1 MGMQRRALIGLAGGL
16 GAVTA
21 LRGALA
27 QIAEPYP
34 VKPMKI
40 VVGFPPGQASDVIAR
55 MLAAKLSEAFGQS
68 AIVDNKPG
76 AAGIV
81 AHEAVKNAKP
91 DGYTLLVGSTATL
104 AVNPS
109 LYRNLPY
116 DPLKDFVP
124 VALLIS
130 SPTYLIASP
139 DLPVAGFREFV
150 TYARERPG
158 KLSYASAGA
167 GTSSH
172 IIMEAL
178 KKQEGLDIVH
188 VPFKGSTA
196 AMASVQSGDTPI
208 AFDTATAVTPQAQ
221 AGKVRVL
228 VTTAAKPTSQFP
240 DAPALVEAGLP
251 GFVFVPWAAMVAPA
265 GTPAPIVEKLN
276 AAVNRALQEKEMQT
290 FVASIASVTRAGT
303 PEELQAFMRSEI
315 AIWGEAVRTS
325 GAKLD

>member
-1 MGMQRRALIGLAGGL
+1 MQRRALIGLAGGL
-16 GAVTA
+16 AAATA
-21 LRGALA
+21 LSGALA
-27 QIAEPYP
+27 QTAEPYP
-34 VKPMKI
+34 IKPVKI
-40 VVGFPPGQASDVIAR
+40 VVGFPPGQASDTIAR
-55 MLAAKLSEAFGQS
+55 MLAAKLTEALGQS
-68 AIVDNKPG
+68 FIVDNKPG

-81 AHEAVKNAKP
+81 AHESGKSAKP

-116 DPLKDFVP
+116 DPLRDFVP

-150 TYARERPG
+150 TSARERPG

-178 KKQEGLDIVH
+178 KKQEGLDMVH

-228 VTTAAKPTSQFP
+228 ATSAAKPTPQFP
-240 DAPALVEAGLP
+240 NAPALAEAGLRD
-251 GFVFVPWAAMVAPA
+251 FVFVPWAAMVAPA
-265 GTPAPIVEKLN
+265 GTPGPIVDKLN
-276 AAVNRALQEKEMQT
+276 AAINRILQEREMQT
-290 FVASIASVTRAGT
+290 FVASIASVTRPGT
-303 PEELQAFMRSEI
+303 PEELQKFMRGEL

-325 GAKLD
+325 GAKID

>member
-1 MGMQRRALIGLAGGL
+1 MQRRALIGLAASL

-21 LRGALA
+21 FRDGPAHA
-27 QIAEPYP
+27 TEPYP
-34 VKPMKI
+34 TKPMRI

-55 MLAAKLSEAFGQS
+55 ILAAKLTEAFGQS

-104 AVNPS
+104 AANPA
-109 LYRNLPY
+109 LYSNLPY

-124 VALLIS
+124 IALLIS

-150 TYARERPG
+150 AYARERPG

-172 IIMEAL
+172 IVMEAL
-178 KKQEGLDIVH
+178 KKREGLDIVH
-188 VPFKGSTA
+188 VPFKGSPA

-208 AFDTATAVTPQAQ
+208 AFETATAATPQAQ
-221 AGKVRVL
+221 AGKIRVL
-228 VTTAAKPTSQFP
+228 ATTAATRTAQFP
-240 DAPALVEAGLP
+240 DAPALVEELP
-251 GFVFVPWAAMVAPA
+251 GFVFVPWAAMIAPA

-276 AAVNRALQEKEMQT
+276 ATVNRALQEKEMQA

-303 PEELQAFMRSEI
+303 PAELQAFMRSEL
-315 AIWGEAVRTS
+315 ALWGDAVRAS

>member
-1 MGMQRRALIGLAGGL
+1 MGMQRRALIGLAGSL

-27 QIAEPYP
+27 QTAEPYP
-34 VKPMKI
+34 TKPVRI
-40 VVGFPPGQASDVIAR
+40 VVGFPPGQASDTIAR
-55 MLAAKLSEAFGQS
+55 ILAAKLTDTFGQS
-68 AIVDNKPG
+68 FIVDNKPG
-76 AAGIV
+76 ASGIV
-81 AHEAVKNAKP
+81 AHESVKNSRP

-104 AVNPS
+104 AANPA
-109 LYRNLPY
+109 LYSHLPY
-116 DPLKDFVP
+116 DPMKDFVP

-139 DLPVAGFREFV
+139 ELPIASFREFV
-150 TYARERPG
+150 SYARERPG

-178 KKQEGLDIVH
+178 KKREGLDIVH
-188 VPFKGSTA
+188 VPFKGSPA

-208 AFDTATAVTPQAQ
+208 GFETATAATPQAQ

-228 VTTAAKPTSQFP
+228 ATTAATRTPQFP
-240 DAPALVEAGLP
+240 DAPTVVEAGLP
-251 GFVFVPWAAMVAPA
+251 NFVFMPWAAVVAPA
-265 GTPAPIVEKLN
+265 GTPAPIVEKVN
-276 AAVNRALQEKEMQT
+276 AAVNRILQDKEMQT
-290 FVASIASVTRAGT
+290 FVSSIASTTRAGT
-303 PEELQAFMRSEI
+303 PQELQAFMRSEL
-315 AIWGEAVRTS
+315 ALWGEAVRAS

>member
-1 MGMQRRALIGLAGGL
+1 MQRRTLFGLAAGL
-16 GAVTA
+16 GAATA
-21 LRGALA
+21 LQGALA
-27 QIAEPYP
+27 QTAEPYP
-34 VKPMKI
+34 TKPVKI
-40 VVGFPPGQASDVIAR
+40 VVGFPPGQASDTIAR
-55 MLAAKLSEAFGQS
+55 MLAAKLTDALGQS
-68 AIVDNKPG
+68 FIVDNKPG

-81 AHEAVKNAKP
+81 AHEFAKNAKP

-104 AVNPS
+104 AVNPA

-172 IIMEAL
+172 IVMEAL
-178 KKQEGLDIVH
+178 KQREGLDIVH
-188 VPFKGSTA
+188 VPFRGSPA

-208 AFDTATAVTPQAQ
+208 AFETATVATPQAQ
-221 AGKVRVL
+221 AGKIRVL
-228 VTTAAKPTSQFP
+228 ATTAATRTAQFP
-240 DAPALVEAGLP
+240 NAPALVEELP

-276 AAVNRALQEKEMQT
+276 AALNRALQEKEMQS

-303 PEELQAFMRSEI
+303 PDELQKFMRDEL

-325 GAKLD
+325 GAKVD

>member
-1 MGMQRRALIGLAGGL
+1 MHRRALIGLAGGL
-16 GAVTA
+16 GVVTA
-21 LRGALA
+21 LGGALA
-27 QIAEPYP
+27 QTAESYP
-34 VKPMKI
+34 TKPIRI
-40 VVGFPPGQASDVIAR
+40 VVGFPPGQASDTIAR
-55 MLAAKLSEAFGQS
+55 ILAAKLTDTFGQS
-68 AIVDNKPG
+68 VIVDNKPG
-76 AAGIV
+76 ASGIV
-81 AHEAVKNAKP
+81 AHESVRNSKP

-104 AVNPS
+104 AANPA
-109 LYRNLPY
+109 LYSHLPY
-116 DPLKDFVP
+116 DPMKDFVP

-139 DLPVAGFREFV
+139 ELPITNFREFV

-178 KKQEGLDIVH
+178 KKREGLDIVH
-188 VPFKGSTA
+188 VPFKGSPA

-208 AFDTATAVTPQAQ
+208 GFETASAATPQAQ

-228 VTTAAKPTSQFP
+228 ATTAAARTPQFP
-240 DAPALVEAGLP
+240 DAPTVAESGLSN
-251 GFVFVPWAAMVAPA
+251 FVFMPWAAMIAPA

-276 AAVNRALQEKEMQT
+276 AAVNRILQEKEMQA
-290 FVASIASVTRAGT
+290 FAASIASATRAGT
-303 PEELQAFMRSEI
+303 PQELQAFMRNEL
-315 AIWGEAVRTS
+315 ALWGEAVRAS

>member
-1 MGMQRRALIGLAGGL
+1 MTALGGGLAR
-16 GAVTA
+16 AT
-21 LRGALA
+21 
-27 QIAEPYP
+27 EPYP
-34 VKPMKI
+34 TKPMKI

-55 MLAAKLSEAFGQS
+55 MLAAKLTEAFGQS

-81 AHEAVKNAKP
+81 AHEAVKNSRP

-104 AVNPS
+104 AANPA
-109 LYRNLPY
+109 LYSNLPY

-178 KKQEGLDIVH
+178 KKREGLDIVH
-188 VPFKGSTA
+188 VPFKGSPA

-208 AFDTATAVTPQAQ
+208 AFETATAATPQAR

-228 VTTAAKPTSQFP
+228 ATTAASRTAQFP
-240 DAPALVEAGLP
+240 DAPALVEELRD
-251 GFVFVPWAAMVAPA
+251 FVFVPWAAMVAPA

-276 AAVNRALQEKEMQT
+276 GAVNRILQEKEMQA
-290 FVASIASVTRAGT
+290 FAASIASVTRAGT
-303 PEELQAFMRSEI
+303 PEELQAFMRSEL
-315 AIWGEAVRTS
+315 ALWGDAVRTS

>member
-1 MGMQRRALIGLAGGL
+1 MQRRALVGLAASL

-21 LRGALA
+21 FRDGRALA
-27 QIAEPYP
+27 TEPYP
-34 VKPMKI
+34 TKPMRI

-55 MLAAKLSEAFGQS
+55 ILAAKLTEAFGQS
-68 AIVDNKPG
+68 AIVENKPG

-104 AVNPS
+104 AANPA
-109 LYRNLPY
+109 LYSNLPY

-124 VALLIS
+124 IALLIS

-150 TYARERPG
+150 AYARERPG

-172 IIMEAL
+172 IVMEAL
-178 KKQEGLDIVH
+178 KKREGLDIVH
-188 VPFKGSTA
+188 VPFKGSPA

-208 AFDTATAVTPQAQ
+208 AFETATAATPQAQ
-221 AGKVRVL
+221 AGKIRVL
-228 VTTAAKPTSQFP
+228 ATTAATRTAQFP
-240 DAPALVEAGLP
+240 DAPALVEELP
-251 GFVFVPWAAMVAPA
+251 GFVFVPWAAMIAPA

-276 AAVNRALQEKEMQT
+276 AAVNRALQEKEMQA

-303 PEELQAFMRSEI
+303 PAELQAFMRSEL
-315 AIWGEAVRTS
+315 ALWGDAVRAS

>member
-1 MGMQRRALIGLAGGL
+1 MQRRALIGLAASL

-21 LRGALA
+21 FRDGPAHA
-27 QIAEPYP
+27 TEPYP
-34 VKPMKI
+34 TKPMRI

-55 MLAAKLSEAFGQS
+55 ILAAKLTEAFGQS

-104 AVNPS
+104 AANPA
-109 LYRNLPY
+109 LYSNLPY

-124 VALLIS
+124 IALLIS

-150 TYARERPG
+150 AYARERPG

-172 IIMEAL
+172 IVMEAL
-178 KKQEGLDIVH
+178 KKREGLDIVH
-188 VPFKGSTA
+188 VPFKGSPA

-208 AFDTATAVTPQAQ
+208 AFETATAATPQAQ
-221 AGKVRVL
+221 AGKIRVL
-228 VTTAAKPTSQFP
+228 ATTAATRTAQFP
-240 DAPALVEAGLP
+240 DAPALVEELP
-251 GFVFVPWAAMVAPA
+251 GFVFVPWAAMIAPA

-276 AAVNRALQEKEMQT
+276 AAVNRALQEKEMQA

-303 PEELQAFMRSEI
+303 PAELQAFMRGEL
-315 AIWGEAVRTS
+315 ALWGDAVRAS

>member
-1 MGMQRRALIGLAGGL
+1 MQRRTLIGLAAGL

-27 QIAEPYP
+27 QTAEPYP
-34 VKPMKI
+34 VKPVKI
-40 VVGFPPGQASDVIAR
+40 VVGFPPGQASDTIAR
-55 MLAAKLSEAFGQS
+55 MLAAKLTDAFGQS
-68 AIVDNKPG
+68 FIVDNKPG

-81 AHEAVKNAKP
+81 AHEFVKNAKP

-104 AVNPS
+104 AVNPA

-130 SPTYLIASP
+130 SPMYLIASP
-139 DLPVAGFREFV
+139 ELPVASFREFV
-150 TYARERPG
+150 AYARERPG

-172 IIMEAL
+172 IIMETL
-178 KKQEGLDIVH
+178 KKREGLDIVH
-188 VPFKGSTA
+188 VPFKGSSPA
-196 AMASVQSGDTPI
+196 LASVQSGDTPI

-221 AGKVRVL
+221 AGKVKVL
-228 VTTAAKPTSQFP
+228 ATTATKPTLQFP
-240 DAPALVEAGLP
+240 NAPALAEAGLAD
-251 GFVFVPWAAMVAPA
+251 FVFVPWAAMVAPA

-276 AAVNRALQEKEMQT
+276 AALNRALQEKEMQT

-303 PEELQAFMRSEI
+303 PDALQKFMRGEL
-315 AIWGEAVRTS
+315 ALWGEAVRTS

>member
-1 MGMQRRALIGLAGGL
+1 MQRRALIRLAGGL

-21 LRGALA
+21 SRGARA
-27 QIAEPYP
+27 QTVEPYP
-34 VKPMKI
+34 IRPVKI
-40 VVGFPPGQASDVIAR
+40 VVGFPPGQASDTIAR
-55 MLAAKLSEAFGQS
+55 MLAAKLTEALGQS
-68 AIVDNKPG
+68 FIVDNKPG

-81 AHEAVKNAKP
+81 AHEAVKNGRS

-109 LYRNLPY
+109 LYRKLPY

-139 DLPVAGFREFV
+139 ALPVGGYREFV

-158 KLSYASAGA
+158 KMSYASAGA

-172 IIMEAL
+172 IVMEAF
-178 KKQEGLDIVH
+178 KKREGLDIVH
-188 VPFKGSTA
+188 VPFRGSPA

-208 AFDTATAVTPQAQ
+208 AFETATAATPQAQ
-221 AGKVRVL
+221 AGRIRVL
-228 VTTAAKPTSQFP
+228 ATTAATRTAQFP
-240 DAPALVEAGLP
+240 NAPALVEELRD
-251 GFVFVPWAAMVAPA
+251 FVFVPWAAMIAPA
-265 GTPAPIVEKLN
+265 GTPAPIVETLN
-276 AAVNRALQEKEMQT
+276 AAINRALQEKEMQT
-290 FVASIASVTRAGT
+290 FVTSIASVTRAGT
-303 PEELQAFMRSEI
+303 PGELEKFMQNEL

-325 GAKLD
+325 GATLD

>member
-1 MGMQRRALIGLAGGL
+1 MQRRALIGLAASL

-21 LRGALA
+21 FRDGRALA
-27 QIAEPYP
+27 TEPYP
-34 VKPMKI
+34 TKPMRI

-55 MLAAKLSEAFGQS
+55 ILAAKLTEAFGQS

-104 AVNPS
+104 AANPA
-109 LYRNLPY
+109 LYSNLPY

-124 VALLIS
+124 IALLIS

-150 TYARERPG
+150 AYARERPG

-172 IIMEAL
+172 IVMEAL
-178 KKQEGLDIVH
+178 KKREGLDIVH
-188 VPFKGSTA
+188 VPFKGSPA

-208 AFDTATAVTPQAQ
+208 AFETATAATPQAQ
-221 AGKVRVL
+221 AGKIRVL
-228 VTTAAKPTSQFP
+228 ATTAATRTAQFP
-240 DAPALVEAGLP
+240 DAPALVEELP
-251 GFVFVPWAAMVAPA
+251 GFVFVPWAAMIAPA

-276 AAVNRALQEKEMQT
+276 ATVNRALQEKEMQA

-303 PEELQAFMRSEI
+303 PAELQAFMRSEL
-315 AIWGEAVRTS
+315 ALWGDAVRAS

>member
-1 MGMQRRALIGLAGGL
+1 MQRRALIGLAASL

-21 LRGALA
+21 FRDGRALA
-27 QIAEPYP
+27 TEPYP
-34 VKPMKI
+34 TKPMRI

-55 MLAAKLSEAFGQS
+55 ILAAKLTEAFGQS

-104 AVNPS
+104 AANPA
-109 LYRNLPY
+109 LYSNLPY

-124 VALLIS
+124 IALLIS

-150 TYARERPG
+150 AYARERPG

-172 IIMEAL
+172 IVMEAL
-178 KKQEGLDIVH
+178 KKREGLDIVH
-188 VPFKGSTA
+188 VPFKGSPA

-208 AFDTATAVTPQAQ
+208 AFETATAATPQAQ
-221 AGKVRVL
+221 AGKIRVL
-228 VTTAAKPTSQFP
+228 ATTAATRTAQFP
-240 DAPALVEAGLP
+240 DAPALVEELP
-251 GFVFVPWAAMVAPA
+251 GFVFVPWAAMIAPA

-276 AAVNRALQEKEMQT
+276 AAVNRALQEKEMQA

-303 PEELQAFMRSEI
+303 PAELQAFMRSEL
-315 AIWGEAVRTS
+315 ALWGDAVRAS

>member
-1 MGMQRRALIGLAGGL
+1 MQRRALIGLAGGL

-27 QIAEPYP
+27 QTAEPYP
-34 VKPMKI
+34 LKPIKI
-40 VVGFPPGQASDVIAR
+40 VVGFPPGQASDTIAR
-55 MLAAKLSEAFGQS
+55 LLAAKLTEAFGQS

-81 AHEAVKNAKP
+81 AHESVKNARP

-139 DLPVAGFREFV
+139 DLPVASFREFV
-150 TYARERPG
+150 AYARERPG

-172 IIMEAL
+172 IVMEAL
-178 KKQEGLDIVH
+178 KKREGLDIVH
-188 VPFKGSTA
+188 VPFKGSPA

-208 AFDTATAVTPQAQ
+208 AFETATAATPQAQ
-221 AGKVRVL
+221 AGKIRVL
-228 VTTAAKPTSQFP
+228 ATSAATRTAQFP
-240 DAPALVEAGLP
+240 DAPALAEELRD
-251 GFVFVPWAAMVAPA
+251 FVFVPWAAMVAPA

-276 AAVNRALQEKEMQT
+276 AAINRILQEKEMQA

-303 PEELQAFMRSEI
+303 PDELQAFMRREL
-315 AIWGEAVRTS
+315 ALWGDAVRTS
-325 GAKLD
+325 GAKVD